1 MAQDNQKEA
10 HCRLKRYRY
19 YVIAYYER
27 KGLRMSTGFALS
39 GTSIDSTKALKIARI
54 LWPNTKGL
62 KIKLEKF
69 FD

>member
-1 MAQDNQKEA
+1 MTQQAPRL
-10 HCRLKRYRY
+10 RLKRYRY
-19 YVIAYYER
+19 YVIAYYNR

-39 GTSIDSTKALKIARI
+39 GTSIDSVKALKIARI

-62 KIKLEKF
+62 KIKLDKF